1 MATYSIQYFCLE
13 NPMDQGALRAT
24 VHGVTKNRTPLNTAQ
39 PCFPGVYN
47 QREEC
52 REHIS
57 VHTESS
63 SEDFSLVGESGTPR
77 VLACWLGA
85 TGQSR
90 GRSQSCHSSCRSEGH
105 CPRSPEPTQEVSPG
119 GALSRRPPGHP
130 GDRGASRIS

>member
-77 VLACWLGA
+77 VL
-85 TGQSR
+85 TGQSW
-90 GRSQSCHSSCRSEGH
+90 GRSQSCHSSCRSAGH

-119 GALSRRPPGHP
+119 GTLSRRPPGHP